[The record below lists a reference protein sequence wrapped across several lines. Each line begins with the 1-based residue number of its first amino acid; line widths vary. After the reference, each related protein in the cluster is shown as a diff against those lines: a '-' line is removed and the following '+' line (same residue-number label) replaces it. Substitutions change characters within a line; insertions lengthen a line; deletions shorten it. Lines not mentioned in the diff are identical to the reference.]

1 MADKSIY
8 DYDNIVDENTGADYR
23 DPNNYIEV
31 ACIDGYERKQ
41 TVGSFSENI
50 PENMEFK
57 EITWIAQGV
66 DEIVSYPYIIS
77 SLHGKISIFD
87 TLVHQNARYI
97 NLSIG
102 VKPENFKNFNNYYYL
117 HVDLA
122 FYGNRVDETQPRW
135 YEIKILHYDANDVIL
150 GETTFTQ
157 QPMVDRDF
165 NSKVNILS
173 GWYKVV
179 DMTHLTSKTSDVRL
193 IKQ

>member
-50 PENMEFK
+50 PGNMKFE
-57 EITWIAQGV
+57 EVEWIAQGT
-66 DEIVSYPYIIS
+66 DYIGS
-77 SLHGKISIFD
+77 LAYKLSFLHGKISIFD
-87 TLVHQNARYI
+87 TQVHQNARVTT
-97 NLSIG
+97 LSLA
-102 VKPENFKNFNNYYYL
+102 VKPEDFNKYYYL

-122 FYGNRVDETQPRW
+122 FYGNRVDESESRW
-135 YEIKILHYDANDVIL
+135 YEIKILHYDVNDVVL
-150 GETTFTQ
+150 GETIFTQ
-157 QPMVDRDF
+157 QPMIENVVMY
-165 NSKVNILS
+165 SKVNILS

-179 DMTHLTSKTSDVRL
+179 DMTHLTNKTSDVRL